1 MENNII
7 VTVFNIESEGYQAL
21 SELRQ
26 SAAGKEH
33 FVTSAALVKKEDGI
47 CTVLDGFGVGENT
60 LNSTAMGGTVGM
72 LLGVLGGPVGMLLG
86 AGFGALVGINADAS
100 DTLYEASLLE
110 QIAEKLDDGMVAV
123 IALADEETTDALD
136 ALMSKFDTVIA
147 RFDADDVAAEVE
159 EACDMQV
166 EMARQA
172 RMKLRMEKSEKA
184 REELR
189 ENMDI
194 LSSNFTK

>member
-1 MENNII
+1 
-7 VTVFNIESEGYQAL
+7 
-21 SELRQ
+21 
-26 SAAGKEH
+26 
-33 FVTSAALVKKEDGI
+33 
-47 CTVLDGFGVGENT
+47 
-60 LNSTAMGGTVGM
+60 M

>member
-1 MENNII
+1 
-7 VTVFNIESEGYQAL
+7 
-21 SELRQ
+21 
-26 SAAGKEH
+26 
-33 FVTSAALVKKEDGI
+33 
-47 CTVLDGFGVGENT
+47 
-60 LNSTAMGGTVGM
+60 
-72 LLGVLGGPVGMLLG
+72 MLLG

-159 EACDMQV
+159 EASDMQV

-172 RMKLRMEKSEKA
+172 RMKLRMEKREKA